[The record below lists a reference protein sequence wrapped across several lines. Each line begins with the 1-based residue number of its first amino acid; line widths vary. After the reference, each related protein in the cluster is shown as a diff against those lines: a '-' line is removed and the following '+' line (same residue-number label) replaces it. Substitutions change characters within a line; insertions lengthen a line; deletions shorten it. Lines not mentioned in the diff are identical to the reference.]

1 MTSPGEIEIQ
11 RRYYAETANQYDSM
25 HLDGNDEHFFAL
37 SFMVGAIDYLGIQSV
52 LDIGSGTGRAIQH
65 LKMVRPEL
73 RVVGVEPVKELREI
87 GYSKGLSADELIDG
101 DAINL
106 KFGSAE
112 FDLVCEFG
120 VLHHIRKPDLAVAEM
135 LRVSNKAIFISDSN
149 NFGQGSIPSRFIKH
163 AINFVGLWRIV
174 DLIKTRGK
182 GYTISEGDGLAYS
195 YSVFNNYKKIRDQCK
210 SVHLL
215 NTKDGFID
223 PYKTASHVALLGIKK
238 QAAQQG
244 AAPDGFSA
252 THQSRR

>member
-1 MTSPGEIEIQ
+1 MTNSGEIEMQ

-25 HLDGNDEHFFAL
+25 HLDRSDEHFFAL
-37 SFMVGAIDYLGIQSV
+37 SFMVGAIDYLGVQSI
-52 LDIGSGTGRAIQH
+52 LDIGSGTGRAVEY
-65 LKMVRPEL
+65 LKRLRPEL

-87 GYSKGLSADELIDG
+87 GYSKGLSTDELCDG
-101 DAINL
+101 DATNL
-106 KFGSAE
+106 DFGSAV

-120 VLHHIRKPDLAVAEM
+120 VLHHIKKPDLAVAEM

-149 NFGQGSIPSRFIKH
+149 NFGQGSILARTMKQ
-163 AINFVGLWRIV
+163 AINLIGLWKLM

-195 YSVFNNYKKIRDQCK
+195 YSVFNNYEQIRKQCK

-215 NTKDGFID
+215 NTIDGFID

-238 QAAQQG
+238 QTAQQG
-244 AAPDGFSA
+244 AAPDSA
-252 THQSRR
+252 SLRR